1 VKKVNFLNISLK
13 QLKQKQVNQ
22 TKKVLIF
29 SCNKIKTDK
38 KMNFYTGI
46 STIALFNTI
55 FLLII
60 PFLQKLSYWRGPKH
74 VHNTS
79 KLKRRFQSPTYRKL
93 SHRDEFFLTLMR
105 LRLGILNEDIAER
118 FGISPTTSS
127 NIFTTWIK
135 LISSVLGSA
144 LIVWLPRETIREN
157 LPKVFKNAGYYKCC
171 VIIDCAEV
179 FIERPKSLLAQASTW
194 SDYKQHNTFKFLVGI
209 SPSGFITFLSDC
221 YGGRC
226 SDNFITKDSGFYDLL
241 ERDDEVMADR
251 GFQIQEE
258 LLLRFCTLIIPPG
271 ARLKSQMIASECKKT
286 KKIANLRIHVE
297 RVINR
302 MKTYRILKN
311 VFPLTMLR
319 HVDDIVRACAAL
331 CNLKPVLVNNSR
343 DRKIRP

>member
-1 VKKVNFLNISLK
+1 
-13 QLKQKQVNQ
+13 
-22 TKKVLIF
+22 
-29 SCNKIKTDK
+29 
-38 KMNFYTGI
+38 MNFYTGI
-46 STIALFNTI
+46 STIALFNVI

-60 PFLQKLSYWRGPKH
+60 PFLVKLIYGRGPKH
-74 VHNTS
+74 VQNTS
-79 KLKRRFQSPTYRKL
+79 KLKRRFQSTKYRKL

-105 LRLGILNEDIAER
+105 LRLGILNKDIAER

-127 NIFTTWIK
+127 NIFSTWIK
-135 LISSVLGSA
+135 LISNVLGSA
-144 LIVWLPRETIREN
+144 LIVLLLHETIREN
-157 LPKVFKNAGYYKCC
+157 LPRVFKDAGYYRCC

-179 FIERPKSLLAQASTW
+179 FIERI
-194 SDYKQHNTFKFLVGI
+194 N
-209 SPSGFITFLSDC
+209 GFITFLSDC

-226 SDNFITKDSGFYDLL
+226 SDKLITKGSGFYDLL

-258 LLLRFCTLIIPPG
+258 LLLGFCTLIIPPG
-271 ARLKSQMIASECKKT
+271 ARLKSQMIASEFKKT
-286 KKIANLRIHVE
+286 KKVANLRIHVE

-311 VFPLTMLR
+311 VLPLTILR

-343 DRKIRP
+343 DKNIRAQSR